1 MENGKYKGIPL
12 KEKCMLTIREAS
24 AYFNLGVKKMRRL
37 AEDNKGNFAVFVGNR
52 YLIHR
57 ERFENYLER
66 MMDGIED
73 VKELEDVEE

>member
-1 MENGKYKGIPL
+1 MENGKYKEIPL

>member
-37 AEDNKGNFAVFVGNR
+37 AEEGNFAVFVGNR